1 MAANGLVGRL
11 MSSETYLPLR
21 PRLSRSAYGLDSIR
35 SYLLLLIA
43 AILVPMLVLAVV
55 LAWHYADAAR
65 RTIEAER
72 LDVTS
77 NMTDL
82 IDREIGTFSG
92 LLNSFALSPGLRRAD
107 PRIVQLITDVAHDHG
122 IQALGIFDRAGH
134 LQFSWPS
141 DRQTAFVAGERAGVA
156 EIFAGSKLFV
166 SDLQVM
172 PNGRPGL
179 FYISVPMVMEGQVV
193 SVLTAGVPPQQLQ
206 GLFAEAGLREEWR
219 AGFVD
224 RTGIL
229 IARSRESLTYVG
241 RSAQK
246 PMVDAARGKEQSGLF
261 DVVTRDGVEMKNA
274 FRRSALTGWTVGVAV
289 PAAVVNAPMWS
300 TMLILAAIGI
310 FLTLMSLFLGML
322 IARRITRDV
331 NQLGHAVVA
340 YASGDVVALPTAT
353 LTELRDVLRVVE
365 AAAAVDRNRTVLRK
379 V

>member
-1 MAANGLVGRL
+1 

>member
-92 LLNSFALSPGLRRAD
+92 LLNGFALSPGLRRAD